1 MLLAC
6 YSHKHISYRIRT
18 IIRKAIHSIPK
29 LFLTNFKI
37 IENTVEKACSCKT
50 QHNGF
55 SEKFSS
61 ILHFYS
67 LSYNSPNAIRY
78 VFMAIAGQ

>member
-1 MLLAC
+1 MLEFT
-6 YSHKHISYRIRT
+6 SFRT
-18 IIRKAIHSIPK
+18 TS
-29 LFLTNFKI
+29 NFKI

-61 ILHFYS
+61 ILHF
-67 LSYNSPNAIRY
+67 
-78 VFMAIAGQ
+78 